1 MTLLAVVWDFDPVML
16 RLGSF
21 DIRYYGLMWA
31 VALLLGGWIFS
42 KFCKRE
48 KLPQSLSD
56 SAFMFITL
64 GTIIGARVG
73 HCLFYEPEYYLLK
86 PWAMITEFRDG
97 GLASHGATI
106 GIIVAI
112 WLCSRRN
119 KVSPI
124 WMIDRLAI
132 IATISGAIVRF
143 GNLFN
148 SEIVGC
154 VTNMPWGF
162 KFVRNFRNLPIE
174 EIPIQHP
181 TQLYEALCYLTTF
194 VVLILLYRY
203 TSAPRRRG
211 LLFGVGMMGIFLTR
225 FFIEFIKEN
234 QVEFESGM
242 MLNMGQWLSLP
253 FVLLGLVAIG
263 YSFYKGPTDKISTVE
278 QQPATSSGS
287 VQMPKKV
294 KKFNKK

>member
-1 MTLLAVVWDFDPVML
+1 MRLLAIVWDFDPVML
-16 RLGSF
+16 SLGSF

-42 KFCKRE
+42 QFCKHE

-64 GTIIGARVG
+64 GTIIGARMG

-97 GLASHGATI
+97 GFASHGATI
-106 GIIVAI
+106 GIITAI

-119 KVSPI
+119 KVSMI

-154 VTNMPWGF
+154 VTDRPWGF
-162 KFVRNFRNLPIE
+162 KFVRNFPNMSLE
-174 EIPIQHP
+174 EIPVQHP

-211 LLFGVGMMGIFLTR
+211 LLFGLGMIGIFLTR

-234 QVEFESGM
+234 QVAFESDM
-242 MLNMGQWLSLP
+242 TLNMGQWLSLP
-253 FVLLGLVAIG
+253 FVGLGIATII

-278 QQPATSSGS
+278 QQPNSSNS
-287 VQMPKKV
+287 VQMPKRV